1 MGLAKLRS
9 IEAKIL
15 GMKTGSSGDM
25 VATDH
30 MSTEDILVLPEDT
43 LVLPE
48 DHLVLLEVI
57 KDMITLGQLLISI
70 NLGVVRGLH
79 TAVLSSMVL
88 NRSTVKSPLAGRV
101 RSRSQQE
108 PIDTVLYKIIL

>member
-1 MGLAKLRS
+1 MGQSARAKLRS
-9 IEAKIL
+9 IEAKLL
-15 GMKTGSSGDM
+15 GMKMG
-25 VATDH
+25 
-30 MSTEDILVLPEDT
+30 STEDILVLPEDT

-57 KDMITLGQLLISI
+57 KDMITLGQLPISI
-70 NLGVVRGLH
+70 NLGVVRGRH
-79 TAVLSSMVL
+79 PTVLSSMVL

-108 PIDTVLYKIIL
+108 PAIDTVLYNIIL